1 MKAPNIPRRRE
12 GLLPAFLI
20 GFAAMMITLIPYM
33 LLERGN
39 FIYYGDFNAQQIPFY
54 NLLNDS
60 LKSRWLTKLRKIVF
74 LFYHLF
80 IMKKYNP
87 PF

>member
-20 GFAAMMITLIPYM
+20 GFVAMMITLIPYM

-54 NLLNDS
+54 SLLNDAIRS
-60 LKSRWLTKLRKIVF
+60 GQFSWNWFTDLGSDLMTS
-74 LFYHLF
+74 YSST
-80 IMKKYNP
+80 
-87 PF
+87 